1 MEELDLLWKKKLL
14 FSGVFVDENR
24 LHAILDRNLKGITSK
39 QWLLLVVSSS
49 FDTPPDLTT
58 LGRVLG
64 CSRQNIKKLALSL
77 EKDGLLTLSP
87 STSDKRS
94 LCVSLLDRGKAII
107 EESKAIEDKVYT
119 ALFRDFSEDE
129 INQYYRLSE
138 KFSKG
143 LGYLEKYFI
152 SLKNKEAINRKD

>member
-1 MEELDLLWKKKLL
+1 MKEMELLWKKKLL
-14 FSGVFVDENR
+14 FSGVFVQENR
-24 LHAILDRNLKGITSK
+24 LHAILDRNLNGITTK

-49 FDTPPDLTT
+49 LPNPPDLTT
-58 LGRVLG
+58 LGKILG

-94 LCVSLLDRGKAII
+94 LCVSILDKGKTII
-107 EESKAIEDKVYT
+107 EDSKEMEDKVYGS
-119 ALFRDFSEDE
+119 LFKDFSEEDISE
-129 INQYYRLSE
+129 YFKLSE

-143 LGYLEKYFI
+143 IGYLEECFI
-152 SLKNKEAINRKD
+152 ALKEKGE